1 MLRSLL
7 AHGLTDLVLCPGS
20 RSAPLAM
27 AAGLLE
33 EADALVLHT
42 AIDERSAGFLALGL
56 ATASGIPVAVITT
69 SGSAVANL
77 LPAAVEADR
86 SCQPLILIS
95 ADRPIRLKNCGSN
108 QTVNQEEFLRPVCR
122 WIGSGPLDGL
132 DQLDAPAL
140 DHLAATAWTHCLCSP
155 DAAPGP
161 VHLNLPFD
169 EPLHASREE
178 MQQLS
183 VGLQT
188 KPTAQSPR
196 HPAPTTDKP
205 APRLNPQRPGVVVAG
220 PWRGL
225 ASALPAYQRAVRRWC
240 RASGWPV
247 LADPLAQLPEDCPGC
262 LPHWELQ
269 LEAWSP
275 QETLQVLRLGPL
287 PASRRL
293 ERWLQRIPSKQVL
306 VSEAEPRRLD
316 PLGIAQQFS
325 GGVVAWLEE
334 QVLIPAPALD
344 ASSQDPLGSWLEH
357 QLPLAGAVTEPAL
370 ARGLAQLLPPD
381 LPLMLAASSPVRDW
395 LTWSGSCPGSRAGS
409 RPCFS
414 FRGASGLDG
423 TLSLAMGLALKQ
435 GPLVLVC
442 GDLALLHDSNGWLHA
457 AGRRIPL
464 LVLLIDNAGG
474 GIFQQLTIPAE
485 PQQRFSRLFAMPQAV
500 DPLALAAAHGI
511 PGRQISCLEDL
522 DSALAWGLGQ
532 AGPALLRVC
541 TDARA
546 DAALRQQ
553 LRAGA
558 QNAALMD

>member
-1 MLRSLL
+1 MQ

-33 EADALVLHT
+33 EADALELHT
-42 AIDERSAGFLALGL
+42 AVDERSAGFLALGM
-56 ATASGIPVAVITT
+56 ATATGTPVAVVTT

-95 ADRPIRLKNCGSN
+95 ADRPIRLKNCGAN

-122 WIGSGPLDGL
+122 WVGSGPLEGL

-140 DHLAATAWTHCLCSP
+140 AQLALTAWSHSLSSTS
-155 DAAPGP
+155 AAPGP

-169 EPLHASREE
+169 EPLHASREDQ
-178 MQQLS
+178 QQLS

-188 KPTAQSPR
+188 QPTSQPLSQ
-196 HPAPTTDKP
+196 PALTHEGTV
-205 APRLNPQRPGVVVAG
+205 PRLNPHRPGVVVAG

-225 ASALPAYQRAVRRWC
+225 ASALPAYQRAVRSWC
-240 RASGWPV
+240 SASGWSV
-247 LADPLAQLPEDCPGC
+247 LADPLARLSEDCPGC

-269 LEAWSP
+269 LEQWSP
-275 QETLQVLRLGPL
+275 QEPLQVLRLGPL

-293 ERWLQRIPSKQVL
+293 ERWLQSIPSTQVL

-316 PLGIAQQFS
+316 PLGIATQFC
-325 GGVVAWLEE
+325 GGVVAWLE
-334 QVLIPAPALD
+334 QHSLSPTKAW
-344 ASSQDPLGSWLEH
+344 ASSLQDPVGPWLDR
-357 QLPLAGAVTEPAL
+357 QLPLAGAVNEPAL
-370 ARGLAQLLPPD
+370 ARGLAQLLPAG

-395 LTWSGSCPGSRAGS
+395 LTWSGSCPGSRSGS

-511 PGRQISCLEDL
+511 PGRRISCLEDL
-522 DSALAWGLGQ
+522 DPALAWGLAQ
-532 AGPALLRVC
+532 EGPALLRVC
-541 TDARA
+541 TDAHA
-546 DAALRQQ
+546 DAALRQR